1 MPEVEKCTL
10 FTTQEGK
17 INEMYWNDCRRNVR
31 EVWNESDL
39 LWHECRWLRR
49 SPYYNMC
56 LIRLNL
62 FWSLCFINILNQ
74 IIGMWWTWK
83 TSSQS
88 SLWRNMIMQ
97 HASTEPGVIGLQG
110 VCNMPS
116 KHGSNNN
123 YFLLIQFYLD
133 HQCPLSTVPMSGCAN
148 AMSFVVGALAKVAV
162 DLVNHSSFVTK
173 IYIQIHER

>member
-1 MPEVEKCTL
+1 
-10 FTTQEGK
+10 
-17 INEMYWNDCRRNVR
+17 
-31 EVWNESDL
+31 
-39 LWHECRWLRR
+39 
-49 SPYYNMC
+49 
-56 LIRLNL
+56 
-62 FWSLCFINILNQ
+62 
-74 IIGMWWTWK
+74 
-83 TSSQS
+83 
-88 SLWRNMIMQ
+88 MQ

-123 YFLLIQFYLD
+123 DFLLIQFYLD

-173 IYIQIHER
+173 IYIQVHER